1 MSSSKIGEASN
12 SKNSASA
19 RGKETLFFGTASP
32 PGNLDEL
39 TFETTKPEN
48 ANKVPL
54 GQFESPFNPL
64 PMPLVWLVEK
74 CPDFKA
80 MIRKQSSTVRKDA
93 DLIDK
98 SLTKTSKSFDSWIN
112 AAKARKELHP
122 LIIMKIIAK
131 IESLQQMSLKKKSK
145 IKNIPDVI
153 YWYDR
158 LLLLLKDGGNAG
170 YGIPI
175 SDFAISLKGRLL
187 YYEPPDDG
195 VPNSKL
201 SNVELEE
208 VLVLKKQLVVA
219 TPTDEHHL
227 SITRTFN
234 RLGRWAEAITHSK
247 RGLRLCAS
255 GDVATPLSLYGGLIE
270 AQVKD
275 NCYEEAMRTF
285 KKLKIF
291 NLNSMN
297 AQDVDVKTAISNA
310 RKIVNLI
317 RNSSH
322 LMEDADK
329 FDEEKKAI
337 KIVTLLGNLCQWKS
351 EIFLAFGNQKEQ
363 YNWLKVAC
371 SLYNFPFE
379 EENADFLVCDMQISG
394 DLIERIIHAACM
406 IYVYEMQLERGSTL
420 EERMS
425 PSKNLLARICPFIGK
440 MNGHVDYSPFFAK
453 AVKRFSIST
462 ENFVPFCDAV
472 IFLLNLGNDEE
483 TITNLVTF
491 KNSLLINRQF
501 MSRFCTE
508 EE

>member
-1 MSSSKIGEASN
+1 MSSSKNREASN
-12 SKNSASA
+12 SKDSASA
-19 RGKETLFFGTASP
+19 RAPS

-39 TFETTKPEN
+39 SFETPKPEN

-64 PMPLVWLVEK
+64 PMPLVWLVEE

-93 DLIDK
+93 DLIDS
-98 SLTKTSKSFDSWIN
+98 SLTKTSKSIDSWIN

-158 LLLLLKDGGNAG
+158 LLLLLKEGGNAN

-175 SDFAISLKGRLL
+175 SEFAISLKGRLL

-247 RGLRLCAS
+247 RGLRLCPS
-255 GDVATPLSLYGGLIE
+255 GDVATQFSLYGKLIE

-275 NCYEEAMRTF
+275 KYCEEAGT
-285 KKLKIF
+285 
-291 NLNSMN
+291 
-297 AQDVDVKTAISNA
+297 T
-310 RKIVNLI
+310 
-317 RNSSH
+317 
-322 LMEDADK
+322 
-329 FDEEKKAI
+329 
-337 KIVTLLGNLCQWKS
+337 T
-351 EIFLAFGNQKEQ
+351 
-363 YNWLKVAC
+363 
-371 SLYNFPFE
+371 
-379 EENADFLVCDMQISG
+379 
-394 DLIERIIHAACM
+394 
-406 IYVYEMQLERGSTL
+406 
-420 EERMS
+420 
-425 PSKNLLARICPFIGK
+425 
-440 MNGHVDYSPFFAK
+440 
-453 AVKRFSIST
+453 
-462 ENFVPFCDAV
+462 
-472 IFLLNLGNDEE
+472 
-483 TITNLVTF
+483 
-491 KNSLLINRQF
+491 
-501 MSRFCTE
+501 
-508 EE
+508 